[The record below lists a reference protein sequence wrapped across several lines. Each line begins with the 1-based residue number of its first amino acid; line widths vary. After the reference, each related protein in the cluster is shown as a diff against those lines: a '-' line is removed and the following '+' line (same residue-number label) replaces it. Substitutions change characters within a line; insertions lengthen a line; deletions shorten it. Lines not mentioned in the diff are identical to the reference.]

1 MKKGMSKLL
10 SALLIATLVF
20 TSAGVAFADTGGSE
34 GLQKAEA
41 SKTSVEQFSKNELAA
56 TKKAI
61 TSVKKA
67 AATPKTTVGYINVAT
82 YVTGS
87 EIPEAAVVPA
97 EYRNNKYGFSQAYNA
112 PANGTIQIA
121 AGAEERGVT
130 YGLFS
135 DPAMTSPVD
144 GTGYASA
151 NAPTARFFKV
161 PSAGTYYIG
170 AYASG
175 SVSALAMTAAFANG
189 ADRTITAGTRVT
201 VGQKDAQTNYFKFK
215 AKQTGYLMVEST
227 DYGKVTLCK
236 SNKKALS
243 NATSTYYAPTYG
255 VKKGT
260 TYYIKVAVSNYN
272 YDGYYQ
278 LQVTNKKITEK
289 SGKKKSKAVTIKKKK
304 TKKGTIIA
312 GSSQADWYKF
322 KLGGKKKETLTMKGA
337 TNNKLKVVV
346 YNKKGKKVSS
356 AYSYNYYNNKLT
368 LKSYGKLAK
377 GTYYI
382 KVYRGT
388 KTSSGWYSL
397 SWK

>member
-41 SKTSVEQFSKNELAA
+41 SKTSVKQLSKNEPAA
-56 TKKAI
+56 TKAI
-61 TSVKKA
+61 TSLKK
-67 AATPKTTVGYINVAT
+67 AATPKTTNGYIKVTN

-87 EIPEAAVVPA
+87 EAIEEAVVPA
-97 EYRNNKYGFSQAYNA
+97 KQYSNYKYGFSQAYAA
-112 PANGTIQIA
+112 PAKGTIQIGG
-121 AGAEERGVT
+121 GAVESGVT
-130 YGLFS
+130 YGLFYDS
-135 DPAMTSPVD
+135 TMTSPVD

-151 NAPTARFFKV
+151 NSASDRFFKV

-170 AYASG
+170 VYAS
-175 SVSALAMTAAFANG
+175 SNVSAFGIAAAFANG

-215 AKQTGYLMVEST
+215 ATQTGYLQVKST
-227 DYGKVTLCK
+227 DYGTVTLCK

-260 TYYIKVAVSNYN
+260 TYYIKVASNYN

-322 KLGGKKKETLTMKGA
+322 KLGGKKKVTLTMKGA

-346 YNKKGKKVSS
+346 YNKKGKKVSRVE
-356 AYSYNYYNNKLT
+356 SYNYYNNKLT
-368 LKSYGKLAK
+368 LRSYGKLAK